1 MYERNLKIGI
11 LLDDYQNDK
20 WVEEMLDNIE
30 ALGIADISLVVKN
43 AHKPSLG
50 GSILHKIRRHKLQI
64 ITILARYFLSKIFNF
79 LYDRGFVK
87 NNAFDIVD
95 LKSRFSDVP
104 EIIVNPIQTKF
115 TDTLPEQSIEEIQTH
130 NIDLFIRLGFRILK
144 GEILTLAPLGI
155 WSYHHGDHRV
165 NRGGPNGF
173 WEYVEKWPETGS
185 ILQILTD
192 SLDGGKVLYQ
202 STSCT
207 LSSGLQQNKNNNFW
221 KSQLFISRKLKE
233 LYQLGED
240 EFLAKVEEENA
251 FPDFYS
257 KRIYVKPTNIQLT
270 FIVLKGLPLKII
282 NKIRNYLYF
291 EQWIILI
298 KKSSQMAVNMGSFQR
313 LLPPKDR
320 FWADPFI
327 IEEEGKYYLF
337 IEESPYNTNKGHLS
351 VMTLKDDNIW
361 SEPTTILEKSYHLSY
376 PNVFKIK
383 NEYFMIPESGANKTV
398 DLYRC
403 TEFPYKWEY
412 CKTLIDNI
420 SAYDATIVEHNGLW
434 WMSCSVVEHDN
445 MSSCDE
451 LHLFYSDKFDST
463 NWHAHQA
470 NPVVSNV
477 SLARPAGNF
486 IKKQGRLY
494 RAAQNCSNRYGYGF
508 SFTEVLGLS
517 VNSYKEQVITTVEP
531 CWKKDVLSTHT
542 YNYTK
547 NISVSDAKI
556 RRPRYW

>member
-1 MYERNLKIGI
+1 MYNRNLKIGI

-20 WVEEMLDNIE
+20 WVEEMLDNIKI
-30 ALGIADISLVVKN
+30 LGIADISLVVKN
-43 AHKPSLG
+43 AHKPTIG
-50 GSILHKIRRHKLQI
+50 GSIFHKIRRHKLQI
-64 ITILARYFLSKIFNF
+64 ITILMRYFLSKIFNF
-79 LYDRGFVK
+79 LYDSGFVK
-87 NNAFDIVD
+87 NNAFATVNLQPRLANVPEVIVD
-95 LKSRFSDVP
+95 
-104 EIIVNPIQTKF
+104 PIQKKF
-115 TDTLPEQSIEEIQTH
+115 TDTFSEQSIAEIKAYKV
-130 NIDLFIRLGFRILK
+130 DLFIRLGFRILK
-144 GEILTLAPLGI
+144 GDILTLAPLGV

-192 SLDGGKVLYQ
+192 SLDGGQVLYQ

-207 LSSGLQQNKNNNFW
+207 LLSGLQQSKNNNFW

-233 LYQLGED
+233 LHQLGEKKFQ
-240 EFLAKVEEENA
+240 EKVAEDNA

-257 KRIYVKPTNIQLT
+257 KRIYVKPTNLQLSVII
-270 FIVLKGLPLKII
+270 FKGLIRKINNKII
-282 NKIRNYLYF
+282 SCFYF
-291 EQWIILI
+291 EQWILLI
-298 KKSSQMAVNMGSFQR
+298 KKSSKMAVNMGAFQR

-327 IEEEGKYYLF
+327 IEEQNKYYLF
-337 IEESPYNTNKGHLS
+337 IEESPYSTHKGHLS
-351 VMTLKDDNIW
+351 VMTLEDDNTW
-361 SEPTTILEKSYHLSY
+361 SKPTTILETNYHLSY

-383 NEYFMIPESGANKTV
+383 DEYFMIPESGANKTI

-403 TEFPYKWEY
+403 TEFPYKWEF
-412 CKTLIDNI
+412 CKALISNLT
-420 SAYDATIVEHNGLW
+420 AYDATIVEHNDQW
-434 WMSCSVVEHDN
+434 WLFCTVVEHEE

-451 LHLFYSDKFDST
+451 LHIFYSDNFDSS
-463 NWHAHQA
+463 NWSAHQA

-477 SLARPAGNF
+477 SLARPAGNI
-486 IKKQGRLY
+486 IKKQGRLF

-508 SFTEVLGLS
+508 SFMEIITLNTS
-517 VNSYKEQVITTVEP
+517 SYKEQVITSVEP

-542 YNYTK
+542 YNYT
-547 NISVSDAKI
+547 NGISVSDAKI